1 MKRTLMAVA
10 VLCVVAVMF
19 GCKKKNEETAPGLT
33 PLTVTIS
40 IDPATQKPKA
50 DPDPVYVKP
59 NDEVVWVTSP
69 ADQDFDV
76 SFKTDTPFQDGK
88 FNKGRN
94 KSGKSKITVPPGQE
108 KKFAYSITFQGK
120 TTDPDVIIKPGGG
133 ANDR

>member
-1 MKRTLMAVA
+1 MRRMIAFVVLLCLAVA
-10 VLCVVAVMF
+10 I
-19 GCKKKNEETAPGLT
+19 GCKKKKEETMALH

-59 NDEVVWVTSP
+59 DDEVVWVTSP

-76 SFKTDTPFQDGK
+76 QFKTDTPFQDGHFK
-88 FNKGRN
+88 KGQN

-133 ANDR
+133 TQ

>member
-1 MKRTLMAVA
+1 MKRVITLLVL
-10 VLCVVAVMF
+10 LCVAIAI
-19 GCKKKNEETAPGLT
+19 GCKKKHEGGAHLNPV
-33 PLTVTIS
+33 TVTIS

-59 NDEVVWVTSP
+59 NDEVVWQTSP

-76 SFKTDTPFQDGK
+76 QFKIDSPFQSGK
-88 FNKGRN
+88 FNKGQN

-133 ANDR
+133 TQ